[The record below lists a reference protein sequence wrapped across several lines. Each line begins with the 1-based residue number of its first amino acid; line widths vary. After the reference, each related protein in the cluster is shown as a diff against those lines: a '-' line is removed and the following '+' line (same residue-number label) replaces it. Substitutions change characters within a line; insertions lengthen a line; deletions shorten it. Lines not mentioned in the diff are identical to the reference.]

1 MDYKVE
7 KIKKNVAKIV
17 ITLTKEE
24 WQKEVEN
31 AYNKNKNRYNVVGF
45 RKGKAPR
52 KVIEKTYGQNVFY
65 EDALSDSFYNYYME
79 VLNKEPEIVPVE
91 APKLKVVKADED
103 GLIVEATIDLQPEV
117 NVKQYT
123 GFNIK
128 VEPKEVTEKDVEAE
142 INRLLEQNVRF
153 VEVERPVK
161 KDDIV
166 NIDFTGSIDGKK
178 FAGGSSKGY
187 DLEIGSKSFI
197 DNFEDQLIGLNV
209 GDKKDVNVTFPK
221 DYHAKDLA
229 GKSAVFEVKVNS
241 IKEKQYPT
249 LNDAFISDVTEF
261 DTLEEYK
268 KDLFEQLKV
277 QAQENAKFELEGK
290 ILDKVLENTE
300 VELPESVIEHEIE
313 HIIRDFEM
321 RLMYQG
327 LTLDA
332 YLNYL
337 NISRKQFEEE
347 RREDAIKNVKMSYAL
362 QFILNK
368 EGIKL
373 TDEEVNQKIAELAKN
388 AKKSVEEYSK
398 TIDDHR
404 LGHIKND
411 ILMNKLLEF
420 LIKHN

>member
-300 VELPESVIEHEIE
+300 VELPESVIKHEIE